1 MGQNGLWFFGGKV
14 FILRVEKKTSM
25 NISDIFDQFCN
36 YLLNRTGIMTEDN
49 IRYYWFA
56 SMLRQD
62 PILNNFTLE
71 QPYSDNPIQVNGLP
85 NEELDLLY
93 NSSDEIFCFEIK
105 FHKGPKQTTKAK
117 TSAAG
122 DLFNDLQRLQ
132 LIPTAIN
139 GKTTHR
145 LFLYVTDD
153 IMRNYFISGQQ
164 HNPFFGQQLNDFYN
178 AQVNNPINVDF
189 TGAPKTFLDS
199 ANKSFNNQNLIVFP
213 NLQLIHSR
221 DFTCGSPSF
230 NEDCHVRLYEI

>member
-1 MGQNGLWFFGGKV
+1 
-14 FILRVEKKTSM
+14 M
-25 NISDIFDQFCN
+25 NISNVFDQFCDD
-36 YLLNRTGIMTEDN
+36 LQKRTGIMTEDN

-62 PILNNFTLE
+62 PVLNNFTLE
-71 QPYSDNPIQVNGLP
+71 QPYSDNPIQVNVLP

-93 NSSDEIFCFEIK
+93 NSSDEIICFEIK

-132 LIPTAIN
+132 LIPPAIN

-153 IMRNYFISGQQ
+153 IMHNYFISGRQQ
-164 HNPFFGQQLNDFYN
+164 NKSFGKQLKNFYN
-178 AQVNNPINVDF
+178 PQINDPINLNF
-189 TGAPKTFLDS
+189 KGAPKTFSDR
-199 ANKSFNNQNLIVFP
+199 ANKSLNNSTPIVMSNLR
-213 NLQLIHSR
+213 LIDSK
-221 DFTCGSPSF
+221 DFMCGSTSF
-230 NEDCHVRLYEI
+230 NGDCHVRLYEI